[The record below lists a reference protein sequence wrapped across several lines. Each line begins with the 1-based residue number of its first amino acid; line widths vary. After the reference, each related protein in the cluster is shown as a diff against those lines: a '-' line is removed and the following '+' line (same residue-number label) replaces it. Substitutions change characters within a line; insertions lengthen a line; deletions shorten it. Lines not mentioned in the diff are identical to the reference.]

1 MKIFKQGKWE
11 KMDDIT
17 ARGGNIKR
25 TKEVY
30 VIHDDE
36 TSARISLTDMKYTGK
51 VVSNTSV
58 HVNKA
63 EASFAG
69 NRVHVQ
75 ETGLT
80 TGPLVSARFGSSTT
94 VFMNREQ
101 AVELMMGLTEIL

>member
-17 ARGGNIKR
+17 ERGGNIKR

-30 VIHDDE
+30 VIHDDG
-36 TSARISLTDMKYTGK
+36 TSARISLTDMRYTGK
-51 VVSNTSV
+51 VASKTSV

-63 EASFAG
+63 EG
-69 NRVHVQ
+69 GVQVQ

-80 TGPLVSARFGSSTT
+80 TAPAMAVTFGRSTT
-94 VFMNREQ
+94 VFMDREQ
-101 AVELMMGLTEIL
+101 AVELMMELTEIL